1 MSARKRIAILAS
13 GGGSNAAA
21 LMQAM
26 REPDFPAEAVLVF
39 SNVPGA
45 GVLQKA
51 KDFGVPTW
59 AFSHKAFAGREA
71 FDQAVLKVL
80 ADAQP
85 DYLCLAGYLRILSP
99 AFVRAY
105 AGRILNIHPALL
117 PKFGGP
123 GMHGHHVHEA
133 VLAAGEKESGA
144 TVHFVDEGVDSG
156 AIVLQRRVPVLAGDT
171 AGALAARVLG
181 AEHQVYVEALKKLC
195 LQA

>member
-1 MSARKRIAILAS
+1 MTGRKRIAILAS

-21 LMQAM
+21 LMKAMQA
-26 REPDFPAEAVLVF
+26 PDFPAEAVLVF

-51 KDFGVPTW
+51 KEVGVPTW

-71 FDQAVLKVL
+71 FDQAVLEVL
-80 ADAQP
+80 AEAKP
-85 DYLCLAGYLRILSP
+85 DYVCLAGYLRILSP

-117 PKFGGP
+117 PKFGGE

-133 VLAAGEKESGA
+133 VLAAGETESGA

-156 AIVLQRRVPVLAGDT
+156 AIVLQQKVPVLAGDT
-171 AGALAARVLG
+171 PESLAARVLA
-181 AEHQVYVEALKKLC
+181 AEHQVYAAALKKLC
-195 LQA
+195 SQA

>member
-1 MSARKRIAILAS
+1 MTAKKRIAILAS

-21 LMQAM
+21 LMKAM
-26 REPDFPAEAVLVF
+26 QDPGFPAEAVMVF

-71 FDQAVLKVL
+71 FDQAVLELL
-80 ADAQP
+80 AEAKP
-85 DYLCLAGYLRILSP
+85 DYVCLAGYLRILTP

-156 AIVLQRRVPVLAGDT
+156 AIVLQQKVPVLAGDT
-171 AGALAARVLG
+171 AESLAARVLG
-181 AEHQVYVEALKKLC
+181 AEHQVYAAALKQLC
-195 LQA
+195 SRA